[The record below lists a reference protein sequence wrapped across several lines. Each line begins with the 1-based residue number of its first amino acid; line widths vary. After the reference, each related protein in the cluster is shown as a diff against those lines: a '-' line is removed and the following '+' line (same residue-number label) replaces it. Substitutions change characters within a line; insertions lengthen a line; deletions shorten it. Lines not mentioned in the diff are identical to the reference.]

1 MVSVGN
7 RKGVSTRAYIRIG
20 FISDFVDFK
29 KREKWMNLLKKTHF
43 WAYKKPLS
51 PQGPAARHPL

>member
-29 KREKWMNLLKKTHF
+29 KREKWMNIC
-43 WAYKKPLS
+43 
-51 PQGPAARHPL
+51 